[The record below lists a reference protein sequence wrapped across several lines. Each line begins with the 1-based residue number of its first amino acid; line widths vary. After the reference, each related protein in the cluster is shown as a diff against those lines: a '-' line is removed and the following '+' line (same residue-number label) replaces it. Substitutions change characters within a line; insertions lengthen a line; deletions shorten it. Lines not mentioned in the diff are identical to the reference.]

1 MRFSSMLSAELREKY
16 KRKSLRPKTGD
27 SVRIVRG
34 EFLGVEGKITK
45 VISKDGKLN
54 VEGVSREKMK
64 GGTAPVPIE
73 SSNVILTSLNL
84 DDKVRKAKLEEK
96 E

>member
-1 MRFSSMLSAELREKY
+1 MLSAELREKY
-16 KRKSLRPKTGD
+16 KRKSVRPRKGD

-34 EFLGVEGKITK
+34 EFLGVEGKVTK
-45 VISKDGKLN
+45 VISKEGRLN

-73 SSNVILTSLNL
+73 SSKVVLTALNL
-84 DDKVRKAKLEEK
+84 DDKARKSKLEAMQ
-96 E
+96 

>member
-1 MRFSSMLSAELREKY
+1 MKFSSMLSPELRERY
-16 KRKSLRPKTGD
+16 RRKSVRPRPGD

-34 EFLGVEGKITK
+34 EFLGVEGKVTK
-45 VISKDGKLN
+45 VISRDGRLN

-73 SSNVILTSLNL
+73 SSKVILTSLNME
-84 DDKVRKAKLEEK
+84 DKIRKAKLEVEG
-96 E
+96 

>member
-1 MRFSSMLSAELREKY
+1 MKFASMLSAELREKY
-16 KRKSLRPKTGD
+16 RRRSVRPRKGD

-45 VISKDGKLN
+45 VLPKDGRLT

-64 GGTAPVPIE
+64 GGTAPVPIH
-73 SSNVILTSLNL
+73 SSNVIITSLSL
-84 DDKVRKAKLEEK
+84 DDKVRKAKLEVRE
-96 E
+96 

>member
-1 MRFSSMLSAELREKY
+1 MKFSSMLSAELREKY
-16 KRKSLRPKTGD
+16 RRKSVRPRPGD

-34 EFLGVEGKITK
+34 EFLGVEGKVTK
-45 VISKDGKLN
+45 VIDKDGRLN

-73 SSNVILTSLNL
+73 ASKVILTSLNL
-84 DDKVRKAKLEEK
+84 EDKIRKAKLEAES
-96 E
+96 

>member
-1 MRFSSMLSAELREKY
+1 MKFSSILSDELREKY
-16 KRKSLRPKTGD
+16 RRKSLRPRTGD

-34 EFLGVEGKITK
+34 EFIGVEGKVTK
-45 VISKDGKLN
+45 VMTKDGRLN

-73 SSNVILTSLNL
+73 SSKVILTALNL
-84 DDKVRKAKLEEK
+84 DDKARKAKLEAEG
-96 E
+96 